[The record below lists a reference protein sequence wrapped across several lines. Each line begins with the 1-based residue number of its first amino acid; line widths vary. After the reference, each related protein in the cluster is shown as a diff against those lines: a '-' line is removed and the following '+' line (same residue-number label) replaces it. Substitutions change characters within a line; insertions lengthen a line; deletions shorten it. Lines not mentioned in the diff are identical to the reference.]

1 MKLSLIIPCYNEEEN
16 VKPLFNAV
24 RDTLDGEVESYEF
37 IFVNDGSTD
46 KTLAKLKEIANE
58 TDLPVKIINFSRNFG
73 KEAGLYAG
81 LKESQGEFIS
91 LIDAD
96 LQQNPKF
103 VLKMVRTL
111 EENDEYDAVAAYQEK
126 RHESKRNI
134 FFKNTF
140 YKLINK
146 ISDIDFVNGASD
158 FRTFR
163 RCVGEA
169 ILEMPEYHRFS
180 KGIFSWVGFNTYYM
194 PYDAD
199 ARLNGNSKWSFW
211 KLFKYAIE
219 GIVAFTTVPLR
230 ISSFVGSLS
239 AIASIIYLIVV
250 IIQKLAFGI
259 AVPGYA
265 TIVVLILL
273 LGGLQLAA
281 LGIIGEYLARTY
293 VQTKHRPIYVAR
305 EIISNTATHSNIKF
319 NDSGE
324 KHNET

>member
-140 YKLINK
+140 
-146 ISDIDFVNGASD
+146 
-158 FRTFR
+158 
-163 RCVGEA
+163 
-169 ILEMPEYHRFS
+169 
-180 KGIFSWVGFNTYYM
+180 
-194 PYDAD
+194 
-199 ARLNGNSKWSFW
+199 
-211 KLFKYAIE
+211 
-219 GIVAFTTVPLR
+219 
-230 ISSFVGSLS
+230 
-239 AIASIIYLIVV
+239 
-250 IIQKLAFGI
+250 
-259 AVPGYA
+259 
-265 TIVVLILL
+265 
-273 LGGLQLAA
+273 
-281 LGIIGEYLARTY
+281 
-293 VQTKHRPIYVAR
+293 
-305 EIISNTATHSNIKF
+305 
-319 NDSGE
+319 
-324 KHNET
+324 